1 MTSPLPR
8 ASSGGGLGRAFRYL
22 YRVPLLLLHIFVLLP
37 LVLLGMVPLWAGIRV
52 GGERL
57 EHFGIRKWSA
67 GLMRIFGFRLRRIGT
82 PLPDPVLFVANHVS
96 WVDIEMLHSQRMMG
110 FVAKQE
116 IRGWPV
122 VGWLTA
128 RGETIFHQRGSQE
141 SLGDVLQQ
149 MVERL
154 REGHSVG
161 AFPEGGTRDG
171 RELGPFHARLFYA
184 SVEANVAV
192 QPVALCYG
200 TGGDAQTIVAFAK
213 RESFAQNFW
222 RLLGEPART
231 VDVIYLTPILP
242 GEAEGRRRI
251 AELARERIDAALHGP

>member
-1 MTSPLPR
+1 MRMNSPFRR
-8 ASSGGGLGRAFRYL
+8 ALRYIW
-22 YRVPLLLLHIFVLLP
+22 RIPLLVWHVLVDLPITILLMADPWGEMTIGGVR
-37 LVLLGMVPLWAGIRV
+37 LGHRAVRW
-52 GGERL
+52 
-57 EHFGIRKWSA
+57 WSRW
-67 GLMRIFGFRLRRIGT
+67 LMRIYGLDVRASGT
-82 PLPDPVLFVANHVS
+82 QLPDPVLFVANHVG
-96 WVDIEMLHSQRMMG
+96 WTDIVVLHSTRMMG
-110 FVAKQE
+110 FVAKRE
-116 IRGWPV
+116 IAGWPV
-122 VGWLTA
+122 VGWMA
-128 RGETIFHQRGSQE
+128 KKGQTIFHQRGSQE

-184 SVEANVAV
+184 SVEADVAV

-200 TGGDAQTIVAFAK
+200 TRGDAQTVVAFRK
-213 RESFAQNFW
+213 REGFAQNFW

-231 VDVIYLTPILP
+231 VDVVYLTPILP

-251 AELARERIDAALHGP
+251 AELARERIDGALHGS

>member
-1 MTSPLPR
+1 MRMNSPFRR
-8 ASSGGGLGRAFRYL
+8 ALRYIW
-22 YRVPLLLLHIFVLLP
+22 RIPLLVWHAVVDLPITILLMAEPWGEKTIGGVR
-37 LVLLGMVPLWAGIRV
+37 LGHRAVRW
-52 GGERL
+52 
-57 EHFGIRKWSA
+57 WSRT
-67 GLMRIFGFRLRRIGT
+67 LMRIYGLEVRARGAQ
-82 PLPDPVLFVANHVS
+82 LPDPVLFVANHVS
-96 WVDIEMLHSQRMMG
+96 WTDIVVLHSTRMMG
-110 FVAKQE
+110 FVAKRE
-116 IRGWPV
+116 IAGWPL
-122 VGWLTA
+122 VGWMA
-128 RGETIFHQRGSQE
+128 KKGQTIFHQRGSQE

-231 VDVIYLTPILP
+231 VDVIYLAPILP
-242 GEAEGRRRI
+242 GEADGRRRI
-251 AELARERIDAALHGP
+251 AELARERIDTALHGS

>member
-1 MTSPLPR
+1 MRMNSPFRR
-8 ASSGGGLGRAFRYL
+8 ALRYIW
-22 YRVPLLLLHIFVLLP
+22 RIPLLVWHAVVDLPVTILLMAEPWGEKTI
-37 LVLLGMVPLWAGIRV
+37 
-52 GGERL
+52 GGVRID
-57 EHFGIRKWSA
+57 HRAVRWWSRT
-67 GLMRIFGFRLRRIGT
+67 LMRIYGLDVRASGIQ
-82 PLPDPVLFVANHVS
+82 LPDPVLFVANHVS
-96 WVDIEMLHSQRMMG
+96 WTDIVVLHSTRMMG
-110 FVAKQE
+110 FVAKRE
-116 IRGWPV
+116 IAGWPV
-122 VGWLTA
+122 VGWMA
-128 RGETIFHQRGSQE
+128 KKGQTIFHQRGSQE

-184 SVEANVAV
+184 SVEADVAV

-200 TGGDAQTIVAFAK
+200 AGGDAQTIVAFAK

-251 AELARERIDAALHGP
+251 AELARERIDAALHGS